1 MDATSI
7 GEGVK
12 VSQLTGALR
21 LRPGASGDVVLHAD
35 LDPVPDEGRSTTGEI
50 AVRFGSLR
58 SARLVWSV
66 ATPAADVDLLTHVS
80 LRSTGERVS
89 DATPAV
95 VSFVAGA
102 IVGDDEPEVRPLDE
116 LEIELWRG
124 GERLG
129 VLSRRRELLPGR
141 YAFGLTGRDP
151 QGERLPRG
159 SYTIRLVARPEDGT
173 RRQVETVDYVVR

>member
-1 MDATSI
+1 VCRS
-7 GEGVK
+7 
-12 VSQLTGALR
+12 
-21 LRPGASGDVVLHAD
+21 RPGDCRAGHVGCA
-35 LDPVPDEGRSTTGEI
+35 PWPWIRG
-50 AVRFGSLR
+50 
-58 SARLVWSV
+58 ARLLAPGSAQIGVPTGRIGVSKRLL
-66 ATPAADVDLLTHVS
+66 ATPAADVDLLSHVS
-80 LRSTGERVS
+80 LKSTGERVS